1 MWKLNF
7 TKKRVQATCKWPW
20 GVSLDRWPFRVKFN
34 KRKVWNKI
42 AYSKNT
48 ASAKSIY
55 THKKRM
61 MEKIYNA
68 YNYIIHIHT
77 HTYINTYI
85 YTHTPTH
92 THTHICIYTYI
103 YLSDFLRRYF
113 GLIKR
118 VTKSVTICPP
128 PPSSSSKRFRTYNR
142 MQIVKNL
149 NYLGLPKSNYSLTV

>member
-1 MWKLNF
+1 M
-7 TKKRVQATCKWPW
+7 
-20 GVSLDRWPFRVKFN
+20 KFN

-42 AYSKNT
+42 AYSKKT

-61 MEKIYNA
+61 REKIYNA

-77 HTYINTYI
+77 HTCIFTYI
-85 YTHTPTH
+85 YTHTH
-92 THTHICIYTYI
+92 TYLYTYI

-113 GLIKR
+113 GLIRR

-128 PPSSSSKRFRTYNR
+128 PPPPPPNASEPG
-142 MQIVKNL
+142 I
-149 NYLGLPKSNYSLTV
+149 GCKSLRISTF